1 MILVTGGCGYVGSL
15 LVPELLRMGESVV
28 VVDSQEFPH
37 KLADHE
43 NLCVVEETIETMDFK
58 YNTRADQLTSIIH
71 LAGLSND
78 PTADFNPAMNTCS
91 NFYAT
96 RRLADWA
103 VSLGHKIRFIY
114 ASSCSVYYTKGEEVG
129 MRTEESLAAPMNPYS
144 RTKMLAE
151 LYLLELAKKHP
162 NFCPVILRKG
172 TLFGYA
178 PRMRFD
184 LVVNAFTA
192 QAWKNAELIVFGA
205 GEQWR
210 PLLHVEDAVNMY
222 IYCLSL
228 PEHRIRG
235 QIFNL
240 LHKNYRVLEL
250 AHWVA
255 EIIALNFDSVITV
268 HRDRTGGD
276 LGTRSYLVSAE
287 KCKTRLGL
295 EAKLG
300 VSRAVIDIWN
310 RLEEGEF
317 GKSPLEE
324 KKYFNIKW
332 LEEKANENSNNRS

>member
-1 MILVTGGCGYVGSL
+1 MILTTGGCGYVGSL
-15 LVPELLRMGESVV
+15 LVPELLRMGESVTV
-28 VVDSQEFPH
+28 IDSQEFPH
-37 KLADHE
+37 RLAGHANLCLVRE
-43 NLCVVEETIETMDFK
+43 NLETMDFR
-58 YNTRADQLTSIIH
+58 YNTKAETVTSIIH

-78 PTADFNPAMNTCS
+78 PTADFDPAMNTCS

-96 RRLADWA
+96 KRLADWA
-103 VSLGHKIRFIY
+103 VSLGHKVRFIY

-151 LYLLELAKKHP
+151 LYLLDLAKKHP

-192 QAWKNAELIVFGA
+192 QAWTNEELVVFGA

-210 PLLHVEDAVNMY
+210 PLLHIEDAVNIY
-222 IYCLSL
+222 IYCMAL
-228 PEHRIRG
+228 PEEKIRG

-250 AHWVA
+250 AHWVS
-255 EIIALNFDSVITV
+255 EIIAKNFG
-268 HRDRTGGD
+268 RDINIQRARMEGD
-276 LGTRSYLVSAE
+276 MGTRSYLVSAE
-287 KCKTRLGL
+287 KCKNRLGL
-295 EAKLG
+295 EAKGG
-300 VSRAVIDIWN
+300 VSKAVIDIWH
-310 RLEEGEF
+310 RLEKGEF
-317 GKSPLEE
+317 GEKPLNDS
-324 KKYFNIKW
+324 KFLNIKW
-332 LEEKANENSNNRS
+332 MEEAKKK

>member
-1 MILVTGGCGYVGSL
+1 MVLISGGSGYVGSL
-15 LVPELLRMGESVV
+15 LVPELLRMGESIVV
-28 VVDSQEFPH
+28 IDSQEFPYTL
-37 KLADHE
+37 KEHE
-43 NLCVVEETIETMDFK
+43 NLYTIEENLETINLREMDLMHLEDAK
-58 YNTRADQLTSIIH
+58 VTSIIH

-78 PTADFNPAMNTCS
+78 PTADFDPAMNTCS

-96 RRLADWA
+96 KRLADWA

-114 ASSCSVYYTKGEEVG
+114 ASTCSVYYTKGEEVG
-129 MRTEESLAAPMNPYS
+129 MRTEESIAAPMNPYS

-151 LYLLELAKKHP
+151 LYLLDLAEKYP

-192 QAWKNAELIVFGA
+192 HAWKNEELVVFGA

-210 PLLHVEDAVNMY
+210 PLLHVEDAVNIY

-228 PEHRIRG
+228 PEEKVRG

-255 EIIALNFDSVITV
+255 EIIAKNFDRDIMV

-287 KCKTRLGL
+287 KCKSRLGL

-300 VSRAVIDIWN
+300 VSRAVIDIWD
-310 RLEEGEF
+310 RLEAGEF
-317 GKSPLEE
+317 GNSPLED

-332 LEEKANENSNNRS
+332 MTEKKK

>member
-1 MILVTGGCGYVGSL
+1 MIVISGGAGYVGSL
-15 LVPELLRMGESVV
+15 LVPELLRMGEEVTV
-28 VVDSQEFPH
+28 IDSLEFPYRLKEH
-37 KLADHE
+37 K
-43 NLCVVEETIETMDFK
+43 NLQVFDRDIETAAISEVLDFAGRK
-58 YNTRADQLTSIIH
+58 INSIIH

-78 PTADFNPAMNTCS
+78 PTADFDPEMNTCS

-96 RRLADWA
+96 KKLADWA
-103 VSLGHKIRFIY
+103 VSLGHKIRFVY

-129 MRTEESLAAPMNPYS
+129 MCTEESLAAPMNPYS
-144 RTKMLAE
+144 RTKLLAE
-151 LYLLELAKKHP
+151 LYLLDLAKKHP

-172 TLFGYA
+172 TLFGYT

-192 QAWKNAELIVFGA
+192 QAWKNEELVVFGT

-210 PLLHVEDAVNMY
+210 PLLHVEDAVNIY
-222 IYCLSL
+222 IYCLTL
-228 PEHRIRG
+228 PEGKVKG

-250 AHWVA
+250 AHWIA
-255 EIIALNFDSVITV
+255 EIIAEEFDHDIRV
-268 HRDRTGGD
+268 RRYRTGGD

-300 VSRAVIDIWN
+300 VAKAVVDIWN
-310 RLEEGEF
+310 RLEKGEF
-317 GKSPLEE
+317 GSSPLED
-324 KKYFNIKW
+324 KKFFNLKW
-332 LEEKANENSNNRS
+332 LEAKAK

>member
-1 MILVTGGCGYVGSL
+1 MVLVTGGQGYVGSL

-28 VVDSQEFPH
+28 VIDSQEFPH
-37 KLADHE
+37 RLAGHKNLYLIQE
-43 NLCVVEETIETMDFK
+43 NLEIMNLREMDLMCLEDAK
-58 YNTRADQLTSIIH
+58 VDSIIH

-78 PTADFNPAMNTCS
+78 PTADFDPEMNTCS

-96 RRLADWA
+96 KRLADWA
-103 VSLGHKIRFIY
+103 VSLGWKIRFVY
-114 ASSCSVYYTKGEEVG
+114 ASSCSVYYTRGEEVG

-151 LYLLELAKKHP
+151 LYLLDLAKRHP

-192 QAWKNAELIVFGA
+192 HAWKNEELVVFGA

-210 PLLHVEDAVNMY
+210 PLLHVEDAVNIY

-228 PEHRIRG
+228 PEEKVRG
-235 QIFNL
+235 QVFNL

-255 EIIALNFDSVITV
+255 EIIAKHFDRDITV

-295 EAKLG
+295 EAKNG
-300 VSRAVIDIWN
+300 VSKAVINIWN
-310 RLEEGEF
+310 RLEKGEF
-317 GKSPLEE
+317 GDNPL
-324 KKYFNIKW
+324 KDDKYFNIRW
-332 LEEKANENSNNRS
+332 LMEKTK

>member
-1 MILVTGGCGYVGSL
+1 MVLISGGCGYLGSL
-15 LVPELLRMGESVV
+15 LVPELLRMGESVNV
-28 VVDSQEFPH
+28 IDSQEFPH
-37 KLADHE
+37 KLAGHKNLHLIQE
-43 NLCVVEETIETMDFK
+43 NLETMNLSWEFAGGKVD
-58 YNTRADQLTSIIH
+58 SIIH

-78 PTADFNPAMNTCS
+78 PTADFDPAMNTCS

-96 RRLADWA
+96 KRLADWA

-114 ASSCSVYYTKGEEVG
+114 ASTCSVYYTKGEEVG

-151 LYLLELAKKHP
+151 VYLLDLAEKYP

-192 QAWKNAELIVFGA
+192 HAWKNEELVVFGA

-210 PLLHVEDAVNMY
+210 PLLHVEDAVNIY

-228 PEHRIRG
+228 PEQSVRG

-255 EIIALNFDSVITV
+255 EIIAKNFDRDIMV

-287 KCKTRLGL
+287 KCKSRLGL

-300 VSRAVIDIWN
+300 VSRAVIDIWD
-310 RLEEGEF
+310 RLEAGEF
-317 GKSPLEE
+317 GNSPLED

-332 LEEKANENSNNRS
+332 MTEKKK